1 MASHKERKFMS
12 DIKTFSS
19 EIAGRTLTIETG
31 KLANQAGGS
40 CTVRYGDTVI
50 LATACA
56 AATAKDGFDFF
67 PLTVEYEEKLY
78 AAGKIKGSRW
88 IKREGRPSDNA
99 ILTARLIDRS
109 IRPLFNEAERR
120 EVQVVT
126 TVLSLDDDND
136 PDILALI
143 AASCAL
149 GISPIAWG
157 GPVAGVKVGRVSGEW
172 ILNPTFDQANQGDL
186 ELMIIGTADE
196 VIMLEAGAHEI
207 SEADTVEAIKF
218 GQQHISKTTKLIQD
232 VIDQV
237 GKTKIDA
244 QPKLTEE
251 ESAAAEKI
259 IKKVSDFVGQQDLTN
274 IFSADKSVMKQNV
287 EKITIALDELLK
299 ADNEINKEER
309 AKGVGM
315 LNLYIDNAARDYTLA
330 GKRIDGRAY
339 DEVRKLDAQVGILPR
354 THGTGLFSRGETQVL
369 SVVTLG
375 SPGAEQYME
384 NIEDEGITKKTFMHH
399 YNFPGYSVGEV
410 RRMTG
415 TGRREIGHG
424 ALAEK
429 ALLPILPK
437 KEDFPYTIRVVSE
450 VMSSNGSSSQ
460 ASICGSSL
468 ALMDAGVPIKKPV
481 AGIAMGLVTN
491 PKDKTDYRVLTDI
504 QGFEDHAGDMD
515 LKVAGTADG
524 ITAIQLDIKLG
535 GVDMKVIAEAL
546 EAAKKARLQ
555 ILTVMAQTI
564 KETRAEMSPYA
575 PRITTLH
582 IDPEQIRD
590 VIGPG
595 GKIINEII
603 EKTGVE
609 IDIEQ
614 DGTVMITA
622 TNAEGGAE
630 AIQIIKDLTKKI
642 QVGEEYE
649 GTVVQ
654 IISNDRGDVGAI
666 VQLTSHRDGMVHISN
681 LANEHVTKISDF
693 VKVGEKLKVKVVE
706 VDEEK
711 NRIGLSHKEYA
722 PAATHSD
729 NHSERDSRPR
739 KPFNN

>member
-1 MASHKERKFMS
+1 MFNVQ
-12 DIKTFSS
+12 TFSS

-40 CTVRYGDTVI
+40 CTVRYGDTVV

-56 AATAKDGFDFF
+56 AAKAKEGFDFF
-67 PLTVEYEEKLY
+67 PLTVDYEEKLY

-99 ILTARLIDRS
+99 VLTARLIDRS

-126 TVLSLDDDND
+126 TVLSLDENNN
-136 PDILALI
+136 PDVLALI

-149 GISPIAWG
+149 GMSAIAWG
-157 GPVAGVKVGRVSGEW
+157 GPIAGVKVGRVDGEL
-172 ILNPTFDQANQGDL
+172 ILNPSFEQEEMGDL
-186 ELMIIGTADE
+186 ELMIIGTANE
-196 VIMLEAGAHEI
+196 IIMLESGSKEVT
-207 SEADTVEAIKF
+207 EADTMEAIKF
-218 GQQHISKTTKLIQD
+218 GQKHIGETIKLIEE
-232 VIDQV
+232 VIAKV
-237 GKTKIDA
+237 GKEKIDA
-244 QPKLTEE
+244 TPEVSDE
-251 ESAAAEKI
+251 EKI
-259 IKKVSDFVGQQDLTN
+259 INDKISTKVSEFIGKQDLTKL
-274 IFSADKSVMKQNV
+274 FSANKSAMSQNIETMKDS
-287 EKITIALDELLK
+287 LSELLK
-299 ADNEINKEER
+299 ADNEINKDER

-315 LNLYIDNAARDYTLA
+315 LNQYIDDAARDYTLA

-339 DEVRKLDAQVGILPR
+339 DEVRALDAQVGILPR
-354 THGTGLFSRGETQVL
+354 THGTGLFTRGETQVL

-384 NIEDEGITKKTFMHH
+384 NIEDESITKKSFMHH

-410 RRMTG
+410 KRMMG
-415 TGRREIGHG
+415 TNRREIGHG

-429 ALLPILPK
+429 ALLPILPS

-450 VMSSNGSSSQ
+450 VMASNGSSSQ

-468 ALMDAGVPIKKPV
+468 ALMDAGVPITKPV

-491 PKDKTDYRVLTDI
+491 PKDKTDYRILTDI

-515 LKVAGTADG
+515 LKVAGTTEG
-524 ITAIQLDIKLG
+524 ITAMQMDIKLG
-535 GVDMKVIAEAL
+535 GIDMKVIEEGL
-546 EAAKKARLQ
+546 EAAKKARLH
-555 ILTVMAQTI
+555 ILEVIAETI
-564 KETRAEMSPYA
+564 KEPRKEMSPFA

-582 IDPEQIRD
+582 IDPDQIRD

-622 TNAEGGAE
+622 KDAEGGDE
-630 AIQIIKDLTKKI
+630 AIQIVKDLTKKI

-649 GTVVQ
+649 GKVMQ

-666 VQLTSHRDGMVHISN
+666 VQLTPHRDGMVHISN
-681 LANEHVTKISDF
+681 ISNEHVTKIEDF
-693 VKVGEKLKVKVVE
+693 VKVGEMLKVKVVE
-706 VDEEK
+706 VDEAK
-711 NRIGLSHKEYA
+711 NRIGLSHKEYTPEA
-722 PAATHSD
+722 KQSD
-729 NHSERDSRPR
+729 NRNQSDNNRPR
-739 KPFNN
+739 KPFNDKHKRF